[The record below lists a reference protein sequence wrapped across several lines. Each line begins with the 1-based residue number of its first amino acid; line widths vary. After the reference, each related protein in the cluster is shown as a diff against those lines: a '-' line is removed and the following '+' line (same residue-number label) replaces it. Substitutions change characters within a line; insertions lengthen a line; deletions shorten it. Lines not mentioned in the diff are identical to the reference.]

1 MPSIYPNTPIILASG
16 SKSRRVMLEDAGI
29 HFNVISSDVDED
41 LLKKE
46 MDGFPFEDQVV
57 KLAAA
62 KASEVS
68 INNLNHLVIGGDQ
81 MCIFQN
87 KVFDKPGSQ
96 EKAIENLKLLSGTT
110 HYQYSGVCLYKDG
123 RSLWEYYEVVEL
135 NMHSLSEEENQK
147 DLNKALSEAYRVLK
161 PGGRFLCLEFSKIQN
176 PNLDFFYKNY
186 SKLIPFIGK
195 VIVGK
200 KEPYEYLIKSIEEFV
215 HQDELISL
223 MKKNGLD
230 KCKYRNLSGG
240 IVSIHS
246 GWKII

>member
-16 SKSRRVMLEDAGI
+16 SQSRRVMLEDAGI
-29 HFNVISSDVDED
+29 HFSVISSNVDED

-68 INNLNHLVIGGDQ
+68 LNNLNHLVIGGDQ

-135 NMHSLSEEENQK
+135 NMHSLTEEEIINYV
-147 DLNKALSEAYRVLK
+147 KAENPINAAGAYKFESLGCNLFSSVDGSSYTIRGMPLLPLLK
-161 PGGRFLCLEFSKIQN
+161 TLREMKI
-176 PNLDFFYKNY
+176 
-186 SKLIPFIGK
+186 
-195 VIVGK
+195 
-200 KEPYEYLIKSIEEFV
+200 
-215 HQDELISL
+215 ISL
-223 MKKNGLD
+223 EN
-230 KCKYRNLSGG
+230 
-240 IVSIHS
+240 IE
-246 GWKII
+246 

>member
-16 SKSRRVMLEDAGI
+16 SQSRRVMLEDAGI
-29 HFNVISSDVDED
+29 HFNVISSNVDED

-57 KLAAA
+57 RLAAA

-68 INNLNHLVIGGDQ
+68 INNPNHLIIGGDQ

-135 NMHSLSEEENQK
+135 NMHSLKEEEIINYV
-147 DLNKALSEAYRVLK
+147 KAENPINAAGAYKFESLGCNLFSSVDGSSYTIRGMPLLPLLK
-161 PGGRFLCLEFSKIQN
+161 TLREMKI
-176 PNLDFFYKNY
+176 
-186 SKLIPFIGK
+186 
-195 VIVGK
+195 
-200 KEPYEYLIKSIEEFV
+200 
-215 HQDELISL
+215 ISL
-223 MKKNGLD
+223 EN
-230 KCKYRNLSGG
+230 
-240 IVSIHS
+240 IE
-246 GWKII
+246 

>member
-16 SKSRRVMLEDAGI
+16 SQSRRVMLEDAGI
-29 HFNVISSDVDED
+29 HFSVISSNVDED

-57 KLAAA
+57 RLAAA

-68 INNLNHLVIGGDQ
+68 VNNPNHLIIGGDQ

-135 NMHSLSEEENQK
+135 NMHSLTEEEIINYVK
-147 DLNKALSEAYRVLK
+147 TENPINAAGAYKFESLGCNLFSSVDGSSYTIRGMPLLPLLK
-161 PGGRFLCLEFSKIQN
+161 TLREMKI
-176 PNLDFFYKNY
+176 
-186 SKLIPFIGK
+186 
-195 VIVGK
+195 
-200 KEPYEYLIKSIEEFV
+200 
-215 HQDELISL
+215 ISL
-223 MKKNGLD
+223 EN
-230 KCKYRNLSGG
+230 
-240 IVSIHS
+240 IE
-246 GWKII
+246 

>member
-16 SKSRRVMLEDAGI
+16 SQSRRVMLEDAGI
-29 HFNVISSDVDED
+29 DFNVISSNVDED

-135 NMHSLSEEENQK
+135 NMHSLTEEEIINYV
-147 DLNKALSEAYRVLK
+147 KAENPINAAGAYKFESLGCNLFSSVDGSSYTIRGMPLLPLLK
-161 PGGRFLCLEFSKIQN
+161 TLREMKI
-176 PNLDFFYKNY
+176 
-186 SKLIPFIGK
+186 
-195 VIVGK
+195 
-200 KEPYEYLIKSIEEFV
+200 
-215 HQDELISL
+215 ISL
-223 MKKNGLD
+223 EN
-230 KCKYRNLSGG
+230 
-240 IVSIHS
+240 IE
-246 GWKII
+246 